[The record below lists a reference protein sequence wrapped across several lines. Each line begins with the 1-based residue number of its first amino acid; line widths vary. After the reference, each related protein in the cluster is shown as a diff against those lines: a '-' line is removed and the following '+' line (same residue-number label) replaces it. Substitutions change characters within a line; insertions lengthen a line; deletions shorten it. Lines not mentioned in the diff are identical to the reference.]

1 MTKGRRRKNKSMIV
15 RVGDLEHARLKV
27 WAHQRSITMSDAVR
41 GRVADIIGDR
51 PNPSDEAP
59 QVKSGGCVN
68 GNPR

>member
-41 GRVADIIGDR
+41 GRVADIIGDM
-51 PNPSDEAP
+51 PNRSDEDP
-59 QVKSGGCVN
+59 KVKSGGRDN
-68 GNPR
+68 ADPQ